1 MIKYQKYKG
10 INILWAKEIPSHWH
24 ICRISNIFGI
34 RREKNKPVRTKE
46 VLSLSAMYGVSLYSD
61 KKEKGGN
68 KPKEDFSS
76 YNLCYPGDILVN
88 CMNIVSGAVGISK
101 YFGAVSPVY
110 YPLVNLDKE
119 KYDTRFMEYIFR
131 NYNFQRGLVGIGK
144 GIQMSEAEDGRLF
157 TVRMRI
163 SWENLKV
170 QMLIVPTI
178 EEQEHIANYLDW
190 KIGEIDK
197 LIVLEKQK
205 IDELKVLRQQF
216 IDKIIESLDNDYIP
230 FKAIFSLGKGLS
242 ITKDNLG
249 LTGVKCIN
257 YGEIHGDFKFS
268 FYSSDNRLK
277 KLEKITGVNIS
288 AYANLEYGN
297 FVFADTSEDIDG
309 CGNFTYLEDSIEKVY
324 AGYHTIVGKL
334 KLPLN
339 CRYLAYYFESEK
351 WRKQVRRKVKGVK
364 VFSIT
369 QAILK
374 STKIQIPN
382 HTIQNNIV
390 NILDT
395 YMNENNK
402 LSNCIDKKI
411 NNLIK
416 LKQSL
421 ISEVVTG
428 QIDVRNV
435 KIPESK

>member
-1 MIKYQKYKG
+1 MNKYEKYKKVDSSW
-10 INILWAKEIPSHWH
+10 INNIPSSW
-24 ICRISNIFGI
+24 RISKVNSIFEE
-34 RREKNKPVRTKE
+34 RREKVSDKEYEPLSVTKMG
-46 VLSLSAMYGVSLYSD
+46 VLRQLENVAKTNSGDNRKKVLKNDFVINSRSDRKGSSGLSEYNGSVSL
-61 KKEKGGN
+61 
-68 KPKEDFSS
+68 
-76 YNLCYPGDILVN
+76 I
-88 CMNIVSGAVGISK
+88 NIVLMIKSEYPK
-101 YFGAVSPVY
+101 YLHYLLKSVLFQEEFY
-110 YPLVNLDKE
+110 
-119 KYDTRFMEYIFR
+119 R
-131 NYNFQRGLVGIGK
+131 NGK
-144 GIQMSEAEDGRLF
+144 GIVADLWSTNYQNMKNISLPIPSFSE
-157 TVRMRI
+157 
-163 SWENLKV
+163 
-170 QMLIVPTI
+170 Q
-178 EEQEHIANYLDW
+178 QQIAKYLDW

-197 LIVLEKQK
+197 LIELEKQK

-216 IDKIIESLDNDYIP
+216 IDNIIESLAYDYIP
-230 FKAIFSLGKGLS
+230 FKAIFDLGKGLS

-277 KLEKITGVNIS
+277 KLEKITEVTIS
-288 AYANLEYGN
+288 TYANLEYGN
-297 FVFADTSEDIDG
+297 FIFADTSEDIDG
-309 CGNFTYLEDSIEKVY
+309 CGNFTYLEDSIEKVF

-351 WRKQVRRKVKGVK
+351 WRKQVRQKVKGVK

-369 QAILK
+369 QSILK
-374 STKIQIPN
+374 STKILLPN
-382 HTIQNNIV
+382 QTIQNNIV
-390 NILDT
+390 NILDN

-402 LSNCIDKKI
+402 LNNCIDKKI

-435 KIPESK
+435 KVPERK

>member
-178 EEQEHIANYLDW
+178 EEQQQIANYLDW

-197 LIVLEKQK
+197 LIEIEKKKLDELEELIFNK
-205 IDELKVLRQQF
+205 IDRYILKIKNNSSQHIKLRYLYSFQNGISTSKDYKTGKYPFLTYSDVYNNLVIPRKLSGKIDSTPEERKVYSIKKGDLFFTRTSERLEDAGKVSLADKSVSYSVFNGFTIRLRPNNRTVFLDKFILYYLNSNLVRESFIGTLNIVTRVSIKQELLKNIEIPF
-216 IDKIIESLDNDYIP
+216 IPKDEQRKLINHIELMFKNSTKIIE
-230 FKAIFSLGKGLS
+230 LS
-242 ITKDNLG
+242 KNKI
-249 LTGVKCIN
+249 
-257 YGEIHGDFKFS
+257 S
-268 FYSSDNRLK
+268 FL
-277 KLEKITGVNIS
+277 
-288 AYANLEYGN
+288 
-297 FVFADTSEDIDG
+297 SE
-309 CGNFTYLEDSIEKVY
+309 
-324 AGYHTIVGKL
+324 
-334 KLPLN
+334 
-339 CRYLAYYFESEK
+339 
-351 WRKQVRRKVKGVK
+351 
-364 VFSIT
+364 
-369 QAILK
+369 
-374 STKIQIPN
+374 
-382 HTIQNNIV
+382 
-390 NILDT
+390 
-395 YMNENNK
+395 
-402 LSNCIDKKI
+402 
-411 NNLIK
+411 

-435 KIPESK
+435 KILERK

>member
-10 INILWAKEIPSHWH
+10 INIQWAKEIPSHWH

-34 RREKNKPVRTKE
+34 RREKNKQVRTKE
-46 VLSLSAMYGVSLYSD
+46 VLSLSARYGVSLYSD

-163 SWENLKV
+163 SWENLRV
-170 QMLIVPTI
+170 QMLIVPPI

-197 LIVLEKQK
+197 LIELEKQK

-216 IDKIIESLDNDYIP
+216 IDKIIESLDYEYIP
-230 FKAIFSLGKGLS
+230 FKAIFNLGKGLS

-277 KLEKITGVNIS
+277 KLEKITGVTIS

-297 FVFADTSEDIDG
+297 FIFADTSEDIDG

-324 AGYHTIVGKL
+324 AGYHTVVGKL

-351 WRKQVRRKVKGVK
+351 WRKQVRQKVKGVK

-374 STKIQIPN
+374 STKILLPN
-382 HTIQNNIV
+382 QTIQNNIV
-390 NILDT
+390 NILDN

-402 LSNCIDKKI
+402 LSNCIDEKI

-435 KIPESK
+435 KIPERK

>member
-1 MIKYQKYKG
+1 MNKYEKYKKVDSSW
-10 INILWAKEIPSHWH
+10 INNIPSSW
-24 ICRISNIFGI
+24 RISKVNSIFEE
-34 RREKNKPVRTKE
+34 RREKVSDKEYEPLSVTKMG
-46 VLSLSAMYGVSLYSD
+46 VLRQLENVAKTNSGDNRKKVLKNDFVINSRSDRKGSSGLSEYNGSVSL
-61 KKEKGGN
+61 
-68 KPKEDFSS
+68 
-76 YNLCYPGDILVN
+76 I
-88 CMNIVSGAVGISK
+88 NIVLMIKSEYPK
-101 YFGAVSPVY
+101 YLHYLLKSVLFQEEFY
-110 YPLVNLDKE
+110 
-119 KYDTRFMEYIFR
+119 R
-131 NYNFQRGLVGIGK
+131 NGK
-144 GIQMSEAEDGRLF
+144 GIVADLWSTNYQNMKNISLPIPSFSE
-157 TVRMRI
+157 
-163 SWENLKV
+163 
-170 QMLIVPTI
+170 Q
-178 EEQEHIANYLDW
+178 QQIAKYLDW

-197 LIVLEKQK
+197 LIELEKQK

-216 IDKIIESLDNDYIP
+216 IDNIIESLAYDYIP
-230 FKAIFSLGKGLS
+230 FKAIFDLGKGLS

-277 KLEKITGVNIS
+277 KLEKITGVTIS
-288 AYANLEYGN
+288 TYANLEYGN
-297 FVFADTSEDIDG
+297 FIFADTSEDIDG
-309 CGNFTYLEDSIEKVY
+309 CGNFTYLEDSIEKVF

-351 WRKQVRRKVKGVK
+351 WRKQVRQKVKGVK

-374 STKIQIPN
+374 STKIQLPN

-390 NILDT
+390 NVLDN

-402 LSNCIDKKI
+402 LNNCIDKKI

-435 KIPESK
+435 KIPERK

>member
-1 MIKYQKYKG
+1 MNKYEKYKKVDSSW
-10 INILWAKEIPSHWH
+10 INNIPSSW
-24 ICRISNIFGI
+24 RISKVNSIFEE
-34 RREKNKPVRTKE
+34 RREKVSDKEYEPLSVTKMG
-46 VLSLSAMYGVSLYSD
+46 VLRQLENVAKTNSGDNRKKVLKNDFVINSRSDRKGSSGLSEYNGSVSL
-61 KKEKGGN
+61 
-68 KPKEDFSS
+68 
-76 YNLCYPGDILVN
+76 I
-88 CMNIVSGAVGISK
+88 NIVLMIKSEYPK
-101 YFGAVSPVY
+101 YLHYLLKSVLFQEEFY
-110 YPLVNLDKE
+110 
-119 KYDTRFMEYIFR
+119 R
-131 NYNFQRGLVGIGK
+131 NGK
-144 GIQMSEAEDGRLF
+144 GIVADLWSTNYQNMKNISLPIPSFSE
-157 TVRMRI
+157 
-163 SWENLKV
+163 
-170 QMLIVPTI
+170 Q
-178 EEQEHIANYLDW
+178 QQIAKYLDW

-197 LIVLEKQK
+197 LIELEKQK
-205 IDELKVLRQQF
+205 IDELKVLKQQF
-216 IDKIIESLDNDYIP
+216 IDNIIESLAYDYIP
-230 FKAIFSLGKGLS
+230 FKAIFDLGKGLS

-277 KLEKITGVNIS
+277 KLEKITGVTIS
-288 AYANLEYGN
+288 TYANLEYGN
-297 FVFADTSEDIDG
+297 FIFADTSEDIDG
-309 CGNFTYLEDSIEKVY
+309 CGNFTYLEDSIEKVF

-351 WRKQVRRKVKGVK
+351 WRKQVRQKVKGVK

-374 STKIQIPN
+374 STKIQLPN

-390 NILDT
+390 NVLDN

-402 LSNCIDKKI
+402 LNNCIDKKI

-435 KIPESK
+435 KIPERK

>member
-1 MIKYQKYKG
+1 MIKYQNYKG
-10 INILWAKEIPSHWH
+10 IKILWAKEIPSHWH

-34 RREKNKPVRTKE
+34 RREKNKPVTTKE
-46 VLSLSAMYGVSLYSD
+46 VLSLSARYGVSLYSD
-61 KKEKGGN
+61 RKEKGGN

-163 SWENLKV
+163 SWENLRV
-170 QMLIVPTI
+170 QMLIVPPI

-197 LIVLEKQK
+197 LIELEKQK

-216 IDKIIESLDNDYIP
+216 IDKIIESLDYEYIP
-230 FKAIFSLGKGLS
+230 FKAIFDLGKGLG

-277 KLEKITGVNIS
+277 KLEKITGVTIS

-297 FVFADTSEDIDG
+297 FIFADTSEDIDG
-309 CGNFTYLEDSIEKVY
+309 CGNFTYLEDSIEKVF

-351 WRKQVRRKVKGVK
+351 WRKQVRQKVKGVK

-374 STKIQIPN
+374 STKILLPN
-382 HTIQNNIV
+382 QTIQNNIV
-390 NILDT
+390 NILDN

-402 LSNCIDKKI
+402 LNNCIDKKI

-435 KIPESK
+435 KIPERK

>member
-1 MIKYQKYKG
+1 MNKYENYREIG
-10 INILWAKEIPSHWH
+10 LPWLKEIPNHW
-24 ICRISNIFGI
+24 GI
-34 RREKNKPVRTKE
+34 NKVKRYSDNKKELNKGNKEKN
-46 VLSLSAMYGVSLYSD
+46 VLSLTYKGVVKNHID
-61 KKEKGGN
+61 KPNGLV
-68 KPKEDFSS
+68 PKS
-76 YNLCYPGDILVN
+76 YETYQKFKKDDLVFKLIDLE
-88 CMNIVSGAVGISK
+88 NIKTSRVGI
-101 YFGAVSPVY
+101 
-110 YPLVNLDKE
+110 VN
-119 KYDTRFMEYIFR
+119 
-131 NYNFQRGLVGIGK
+131 
-144 GIQMSEAEDGRLF
+144 EDGIMSPAYIRLILTDRLF
-157 TVRMRI
+157 PKYAYYYFYKLYIEEVYNNLGAGVRSTM
-163 SWENLKV
+163 SVSNL
-170 QMLIVPTI
+170 QDMLIPVPSYF
-178 EEQEHIANYLDW
+178 EQEHIANYLNW

-197 LIVLEKQK
+197 LIELEKQK

-216 IDKIIESLDNDYIP
+216 IDKIIESLDYDYIP
-230 FKAIFSLGKGLS
+230 FKAIFDLGKGLS

-277 KLEKITGVNIS
+277 KLEKITGVTVS

-297 FVFADTSEDIDG
+297 FIFADTSEDIDG
-309 CGNFTYLEDSIEKVY
+309 CGNFTYLEDSIEKVF

-351 WRKQVRRKVKGVK
+351 WRKQVRQKVKGVK

-374 STKIQIPN
+374 STKIQLPN

-390 NILDT
+390 NILDN

-402 LSNCIDKKI
+402 LNNCIDKKI